1 MKVFLI
7 FVFAFSA
14 FSNEKFE
21 KEKKALLIENEGF
34 EKYNLEERYCIG
46 NATNKRQLQKCKN
59 KNREREFKEKE
70 KKEEEPKLK

>member
-7 FVFAFSA
+7 FIFAFSA

-21 KEKKALLIENEGF
+21 KEKKELVIENEGF
-34 EKYNLEERYCIG
+34 EKYNMEERYCIG

-59 KNREREFKEKE
+59 KNREREFKEKKQE
-70 KKEEEPKLK
+70 KPSLK